1 MRDENKKIEKGTKH
15 GESSENLAL
24 SVKDGDNDAFEE
36 LAGRYEKPIRMI
48 AASFNVPESERE
60 DLYQEGLVALYR
72 AVCRY
77 DESIAKLST
86 FATVCIKRAMLNWIR
101 DHVAKRDADGVE
113 VIEVSLDTELEGI
126 LSDGANY
133 PEESYISKEAQAA
146 LKKKALM
153 KLSPYEKCVFLLY
166 LEDMSVQEISETL
179 GKSRKS
185 TENTLGRIR
194 KKLTAIK

>member
-1 MRDENKKIEKGTKH
+1 MREENKKLENGKRYS
-15 GESSENLAL
+15 ESSENLAL
-24 SVKDGDNDAFEE
+24 SAKDGDSGAFEE
-36 LAGRYEKPIRMI
+36 LAGRYEAPIRAI

-60 DLYQEGLVALYR
+60 DLYQEGLIALYR

-101 DHVAKRDADGVE
+101 DHVAKHSVDGSAIV
-113 VIEVSLDTELEGI
+113 EVSLDEELEGI

-133 PEESYISKEAQAA
+133 PEESYISKEALAST
-146 LKKKALM
+146 KKKALM

-166 LEDMSVQEISETL
+166 LEDMSVQEISESL

-194 KKLTAIK
+194 KKLTGTK

>member
-1 MRDENKKIEKGTKH
+1 MREEKRKIEKGTKS

-24 SVKDGDNDAFEE
+24 SAKDGDNDAFEE
-36 LAGRYEKPIRMI
+36 LAKRYEKPIRAI

-60 DLYQEGLVALYR
+60 DLYQEGLIALYR
-72 AVCRY
+72 AVGRY

-101 DHVAKRDADGVE
+101 DHVSKLDADGTTIVQ
-113 VIEVSLDTELEGI
+113 VPLDEELEGI

-133 PEESYISKEAQAA
+133 PEESYISKEAVVSM
-146 LKKKALM
+146 KRNALM
-153 KLSPYEKCVFLLY
+153 KLSSYEKCVFLLY
-166 LEDMSVQEISETL
+166 LEDMSLQEISDSL

-194 KKLTAIK
+194 RKLTGKK